1 MRGRP
6 KNMYGGITVEQWLK
20 SYLSGGSRSALEIK
34 EVSSLRGFGWRS
46 VETAKSEL
54 GIDSKRVGHAWHWRD
69 REIPDAKPK
78 SDDKHDIL
86 IHEIR
91 ELKRQGEKPTAI
103 SVDGPVKIDLTEVDE
118 DGFLTSSPKALGLL
132 DIFDQPSV
140 SVTDIHQRLRAE
152 IKSGR
157 DHAEVVRDFFE
168 WAYPNSGYSES
179 MLKTFLRSNRI
190 SIPSRLSVVRPGSI
204 VF

>member
-6 KNMYGGITVEQWLK
+6 KNMYGGITVDQWLK
-20 SYLSGGSRSALEIK
+20 SYLSGGSRSASEIK
-34 EVSSLRGFGWRS
+34 EVASLRGFGWRS
-46 VETAKSEL
+46 VQTAKGEL
-54 GIDSKRVGHAWHWRD
+54 GIGSQRVGHVWHWRD

-78 SDDKHDIL
+78 TDDKTDIL

-103 SVDGPVKIDLTEVDE
+103 SADGPVKIDLTELDE
-118 DGFLTSSPKALGLL
+118 DGFLTSSPKLLGL

-140 SVTDIHQRLRAE
+140 SVADIHQRLRTE
-152 IKSGR
+152 VKSGR

-179 MLKTFLRSNRI
+179 MLKSFLRNNGI
-190 SIPSRLSVVRPGSI
+190 SILSRLPVVRPGST

>member
-1 MRGRP
+1 MRGRH
-6 KNMYGGITVEQWLK
+6 KNMYGGVTVDQWLK

-34 EVSSLRGFGWRS
+34 EVASQRGFGWRS

-54 GIDSKRVGHAWHWRD
+54 GIDSKRVGHAWHWKD
-69 REIPDAKPK
+69 REIADAKPK

-86 IHEIR
+86 IHKID
-91 ELKRQGEKPTAI
+91 ELTRQGQAPTKI
-103 SVDGPVKIDLTEVDE
+103 NVDGPVKIDLTEVDE

-140 SVTDIHQRLRAE
+140 SVVDILQRIRAE

-157 DHAEVVRDFFE
+157 DHAEIVRDFFE

-179 MLKTFLRSNRI
+179 MLKAFLRSNRI
-190 SIPSRLSVVRPGSI
+190 SIPSRLPVVRPGST